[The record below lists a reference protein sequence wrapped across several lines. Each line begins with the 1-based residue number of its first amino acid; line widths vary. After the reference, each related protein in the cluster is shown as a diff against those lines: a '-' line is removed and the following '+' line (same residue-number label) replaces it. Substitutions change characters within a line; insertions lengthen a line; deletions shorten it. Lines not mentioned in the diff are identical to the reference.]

1 MPTPQRNKK
10 KQAKPSTP
18 GTPPTPKPPPVHAN
32 YKAATRCFKEH
43 VAALRR
49 WIDTEDE
56 AVDVLN
62 SVAAFAGRVPVL
74 ERCVWDERKLGALHS
89 LKDGLAKQLA
99 VDHRRETQRLASHL
113 RNATLP
119 ELNRAADDCLKAVED
134 GCALLD
140 RDGWDPAT
148 PAGSCPAS
156 PLELLTWMRQL
167 NEMLFDELWRKETLL
182 DNALRAVWHE
192 DDDDDAATTTRSAA
206 RLWPRTSPESFID
219 NYFLDVVFTNH
230 DFLI

>member
-18 GTPPTPKPPPVHAN
+18 GTPPTPSRRPSTPTTRPPR
-32 YKAATRCFKEH
+32 AASGARRRA
-43 VAALRR
+43 AALDRHQGR
-49 WIDTEDE
+49 G
-56 AVDVLN
+56 ADVLN

-148 PAGSCPAS
+148 PAGRAGVAA
-156 PLELLTWMRQL
+156 ELFVDAAAQRDALRRALAQG
-167 NEMLFDELWRKETLL
+167 DAL

-192 DDDDDAATTTRSAA
+192 DDDDDAATTRSAA
-206 RLWPRTSPESFID
+206 ALARAPRSFID
-219 NYFLDVVFTNH
+219 NGLDVVFTNH
-230 DFLI
+230 DLI

>member
-18 GTPPTPKPPPVHAN
+18 GRRRPQAAARPRQLQGRHALLQ
-32 YKAATRCFKEH
+32 EH

-49 WIDTEDE
+49 WIDTGDE
-56 AVDVLN
+56 AADVLN
-62 SVAAFAGRVPVL
+62 SAAAFAGRVPVL

-99 VDHRRETQRLASHL
+99 VDHRRETQRRAAPAE
-113 RNATLP
+113 RDAP
-119 ELNRAADDCLKAVED
+119 ELNRAADDCLKA
-134 GCALLD
+134 
-140 RDGWDPAT
+140 
-148 PAGSCPAS
+148 
-156 PLELLTWMRQL
+156 L

>member
-56 AVDVLN
+56 AADVLN

-156 PLELLTWMRQL
+156 PLELFTWMRQL

-206 RLWPRTSPESFID
+206 RLWRGRPGRSSTTG
-219 NYFLDVVFTNH
+219 LDVRR
-230 DFLI
+230 